1 MKMGCTTSPT
11 NFAQMSTIKENIWKK
26 RGNFS
31 STEIQELALPTN
43 TTDAF
48 AEILLQ
54 RNISTAEQAKTFL
67 RPEINQLLDPFGLK
81 DMDKAIARLV
91 SAKEKNEKVLVYGDY
106 DVDGTT
112 AVAVFYSFL
121 KHVGVEC
128 DFYIPDR
135 YKEGYGF
142 SDAGVEFAH
151 ENKFNLII
159 TLDCG
164 IKDGPR
170 IEQCNEYGIDVIVCD
185 HHTPEV
191 LPPAF
196 AVVNPKRKDC
206 TYENKG
212 LCGCAVGFKV
222 ICAWFIHHNEP
233 LDFAYSFLDLVA
245 VATGADIV
253 PVTSENRV
261 LLHFGLKE
269 INTHFRPGIAELL
282 TNAKYNGKNLKVV
295 DLVFLIAPRINA
307 AGRIF
312 SGKRAVEVLIAEN
325 SEDAKIVA
333 AEIEKNN
340 RERKGLDRN
349 ITVEA
354 LDIVESDSFYR
365 DSFTTVVKKEGWHKG
380 VVGIVAS
387 RIIESHYKPTIVL
400 TEEDGILS
408 GSVRSIEG
416 VDVYDMLAACEEHLI
431 QFGGHSMAAGLKLK
445 SENFFAFREAFD
457 KVVREFTNNTRIE
470 RCHLY
475 DTEIQFDQITFA
487 LYESLQPLE
496 PHGPEN
502 MRPVFLSKNIS
513 NARFTKLVGAH
524 ADHLQLHVKQ
534 AGNISEM
541 KGIAFKMKDWVFPI
555 IEEKEIDL
563 LFQLNENVWN
573 GQSSIQLEV
582 MDIRLSS

>member
-1 MKMGCTTSPT
+1 MDTL
-11 NFAQMSTIKENIWKK
+11 KENIWKK

-31 STEIQELALPTN
+31 LEEIIELAQQAA
-43 TTDAF
+43 TTEAF

-54 RNISTAEQAKTFL
+54 RNVLTAEQAKTFL

-81 DMDKAIARLV
+81 DMDKAISRLI
-91 SAKEKNEKVLVYGDY
+91 SAKEKNEKILVYGDY

-121 KHVGVEC
+121 KHVGFEC

-142 SDAGVEFAH
+142 STAGVEFAH
-151 ENKFNLII
+151 ENNFSLIV

-170 IEQCNEYGIDVIVCD
+170 IEQCNGYGIDVIVCD
-185 HHTPEV
+185 HHTPEI

-196 AVVNPKRKDC
+196 AVVNPKRTDC

-253 PVTSENRV
+253 PVTPENRV

-282 TNAKYNGKNLKVV
+282 TNAKHSGKVLKVV
-295 DLVFLIAPRINA
+295 DLVFLLAPRINA

-312 SGKRAVEVLIAEN
+312 SGKRAVEVLVAQN
-325 SEDAKIVA
+325 SEDAKVVA

-340 RERKGLDRN
+340 YERKGLDRN
-349 ITVEA
+349 ITQEA
-354 LDIVESDSFYR
+354 LDIIAVDPFYE

-387 RIIESHYKPTIVL
+387 RIIENYYKPAIVL
-400 TEEDGILS
+400 VEEDSILS

-416 VDVYDMLAACEEHLI
+416 IDVYDMLSACEEHLI

-445 SENFFAFREAFD
+445 SENFIAFREAFD
-457 KVVREFTNNTRIE
+457 KVVRKFTNDIRIE
-470 RCHLY
+470 RCHFY

-502 MRPVFLSKNIS
+502 LRPVFLSKNIK

-534 AGNISEM
+534 AGNMAEM

-555 IEEKEIDL
+555 LEGKEIDL

-582 MDIRLSS
+582 VDIRLSA

>member
-1 MKMGCTTSPT
+1 
-11 NFAQMSTIKENIWKK
+11 MSTPKENNWKK
-26 RGNFS
+26 REQFS
-31 STEIQELALPTN
+31 NDEIAELAVKSN
-43 TTDAF
+43 ISEAF
-48 AEILLQ
+48 AEILLS
-54 RNISTAEQAKTFL
+54 RKISTPEQARTFL
-67 RPEINQLLDPFGLK
+67 NPEINQLLDPFGLK
-81 DMDKAIARLV
+81 DMDKAISRLI

-121 KHVGVEC
+121 KHVGFDC

-142 SDAGVEFAH
+142 SEAGVAFAH
-151 ENKFNLII
+151 ENNFSLIV

-170 IEQCNEYGIDVIVCD
+170 IEQCNAQGIDVIVCD
-185 HHTPEV
+185 HHTPEA

-196 AVVNPKRKDC
+196 AIVNPKRKDC

-222 ICAWFIHHNEP
+222 MCAWFIHHKES

-282 TNAKYNGKNLKVV
+282 ANAKHSGKVLKVV

-312 SGKRAVEVLIAEN
+312 SGKRAVEVLLTNNA
-325 SEDAKIVA
+325 EDAKSVA
-333 AEIEKNN
+333 AEIEKYNQ
-340 RERKGLDRN
+340 ERKGLDRN
-349 ITVEA
+349 ITQEA
-354 LDIVESDSFYR
+354 LDIIERDTFYQ
-365 DSFTTVVKKEGWHKG
+365 DSFTTVVKKQGWHKG

-387 RIIESHYKPTIVL
+387 RLIETYYKPTIVL
-400 TEEDGILS
+400 VEDEGVLS

-416 VDVYDMLAACEEHLI
+416 IDVYEMLSLCEEHLI

-445 SENFFAFREAFD
+445 SENFEAFQSAFD
-457 KVVREFTNNTRIE
+457 QVVRKFTNNTRIE

-475 DTEIQFDQITFA
+475 DTEIQFDEISFP

-502 MRPVFLSKNIS
+502 LRPVFLSKNVK

-524 ADHLQLHVKQ
+524 ADHLQLHVRQ
-534 AGNISEM
+534 AGNVSEM
-541 KGIAFKMKDWVFPI
+541 KGIAFKMADWVFPI
-555 IEEKEIDL
+555 LEGKEIDL

-582 MDIRLSS
+582 LDIRLSRL

>member
-1 MKMGCTTSPT
+1 MDTL
-11 NFAQMSTIKENIWKK
+11 KENIWKK

-31 STEIQELALPTN
+31 LEEIIELAQQAA
-43 TTDAF
+43 TTEAF

-54 RNISTAEQAKTFL
+54 RNVLTAEQAKTFL

-81 DMDKAIARLV
+81 DMDKAISRLI
-91 SAKEKNEKVLVYGDY
+91 SAKEKNEKILVYGDY

-121 KHVGVEC
+121 KHVGFEC

-142 SDAGVEFAH
+142 STAGVEFAH
-151 ENKFNLII
+151 ENNFSLIV

-185 HHTPEV
+185 HHTPEI
-191 LPPAF
+191 LPTAF
-196 AVVNPKRKDC
+196 AVVNPKRTDC

-253 PVTSENRV
+253 PVTPENRV

-282 TNAKYNGKNLKVV
+282 TNAKHSGKVLKVV
-295 DLVFLIAPRINA
+295 DLVFLLAPRINA

-312 SGKRAVEVLIAEN
+312 SGKRAVEVLVAQN
-325 SEDAKIVA
+325 SEDAKVVA

-340 RERKGLDRN
+340 YERKGLDRN
-349 ITVEA
+349 ITQEA
-354 LDIVESDSFYR
+354 LDIIAVDPFYE

-387 RIIESHYKPTIVL
+387 RIIENYYKPAIVL
-400 TEEDGILS
+400 VEEDSILS

-416 VDVYDMLAACEEHLI
+416 IDVYDMLSACEEHLI

-445 SENFFAFREAFD
+445 SENFIAFREAFD
-457 KVVREFTNNTRIE
+457 KVVRKFTNDIRIE
-470 RCHLY
+470 RCHFY

-502 MRPVFLSKNIS
+502 LRPVFLSKNIK

-534 AGNISEM
+534 AGNMAEM

-555 IEEKEIDL
+555 LEGKEIDL

-582 MDIRLSS
+582 VDIRLSA

>member
-1 MKMGCTTSPT
+1 
-11 NFAQMSTIKENIWKK
+11 MSTPKENNWKK
-26 RGNFS
+26 REQFS
-31 STEIQELALPTN
+31 TDEIAELAVKSN
-43 TTDAF
+43 ISEAF
-48 AEILLQ
+48 AEILLS
-54 RNISTAEQAKTFL
+54 RKISTPEQARTFL
-67 RPEINQLLDPFGLK
+67 NPEINQLLDPFGLK
-81 DMDKAIARLV
+81 DMDKAISRLI

-106 DVDGTT
+106 DVDGTS

-121 KHVGVEC
+121 KHVGFDC

-142 SDAGVEFAH
+142 SEAGVAFAH
-151 ENKFNLII
+151 ENNFSLIV

-164 IKDGPR
+164 IKDGQR
-170 IEQCNEYGIDVIVCD
+170 IEQCNAQGIEVIVCD
-185 HHTPEV
+185 HHTPEA

-196 AVVNPKRKDC
+196 AIVNPKRKDC

-222 ICAWFIHHNEP
+222 MCAWFIHHNES

-282 TNAKYNGKNLKVV
+282 ANAKHSGKVLKVV

-312 SGKRAVEVLIAEN
+312 SGKRAVEVLLTNNA
-325 SEDAKIVA
+325 EDAKSVA
-333 AEIEKNN
+333 AEIEKYNQ
-340 RERKGLDRN
+340 ERKGLDRN
-349 ITVEA
+349 ITQEA
-354 LDIVESDSFYR
+354 LDIIERDTFYQ
-365 DSFTTVVKKEGWHKG
+365 DSFTTVVKKQGWHKG

-387 RIIESHYKPTIVL
+387 RLIETYYKPTIVL
-400 TEEDGILS
+400 VEDDGILS

-416 VDVYDMLAACEEHLI
+416 IDVYEMLSLCEEHLI

-445 SENFFAFREAFD
+445 SENFEAFRSAFD
-457 KVVREFTNNTRIE
+457 QVVRKFTNNTRIE

-475 DTEIQFDQITFA
+475 DTEIQFDEISFS

-502 MRPVFLSKNIS
+502 LRPVFLSKNVK

-524 ADHLQLHVKQ
+524 ADHLQLHVRQ
-534 AGNISEM
+534 AGNVSEM
-541 KGIAFKMKDWVFPI
+541 KGIAFKMADWVFPI
-555 IEEKEIDL
+555 LEGKEIDL

-582 MDIRLSS
+582 LDIRLSR

>member
-1 MKMGCTTSPT
+1 
-11 NFAQMSTIKENIWKK
+11 MSTPKENNWKK
-26 RGNFS
+26 REQFS
-31 STEIQELALPTN
+31 HEEIAELAVKSN
-43 TTDAF
+43 ISGAF
-48 AEILLQ
+48 AEILLS
-54 RNISTAEQAKTFL
+54 RKISMPEQARTFL
-67 RPEINQLLDPFGLK
+67 NPEINQLLDPFGLK
-81 DMDKAIARLV
+81 DMDKAISRLI

-121 KHVGVEC
+121 KHVGFDC

-142 SDAGVEFAH
+142 SEAGVVFAH
-151 ENKFNLII
+151 ENNFSLIV

-170 IEQCNEYGIDVIVCD
+170 IEQCNAHGIDVIVCD
-185 HHTPEV
+185 HHTPEA

-196 AVVNPKRKDC
+196 AIVNPKRKDC

-222 ICAWFIHHNEP
+222 MCAWFIHHNES

-282 TNAKYNGKNLKVV
+282 TNAKHSGKVLKVV

-312 SGKRAVEVLIAEN
+312 SGKRAVEVLLTSNA
-325 SEDAKIVA
+325 EDAKSVA
-333 AEIEKNN
+333 AEIEKYNQ
-340 RERKGLDRN
+340 ERKGLDRN
-349 ITVEA
+349 ITQEA
-354 LDIVESDSFYR
+354 LDIIERDSFYQ

-387 RIIESHYKPTIVL
+387 RLIETYYKPTIVL
-400 TEEDGILS
+400 VEDDGILS

-416 VDVYDMLAACEEHLI
+416 IDVYEMLSLCEEHLI

-445 SENFFAFREAFD
+445 SENFEAFRSAFD
-457 KVVREFTNNTRIE
+457 QVVRNFTNNTRIE

-475 DTEIQFDQITFA
+475 DTEIQFDEISFS

-502 MRPVFLSKNIS
+502 LRPVFLSKNVK

-534 AGNISEM
+534 AGNVSEM
-541 KGIAFKMKDWVFPI
+541 KGIAFKMADWVFPI
-555 IEEKEIDL
+555 LEGKEIDL

-582 MDIRLSS
+582 LDIRLSNL

>member
-1 MKMGCTTSPT
+1 
-11 NFAQMSTIKENIWKK
+11 MSTPKENNWKK
-26 RGNFS
+26 REQFS
-31 STEIQELALPTN
+31 HEEIAELAVKSN
-43 TTDAF
+43 ISEAF
-48 AEILLQ
+48 AEILLS
-54 RNISTAEQAKTFL
+54 RKISTPEQARTFL
-67 RPEINQLLDPFGLK
+67 NPEINQLLDPFGLK
-81 DMDKAIARLV
+81 DMDKAIARLI
-91 SAKEKNEKVLVYGDY
+91 SAKEKNEKILVYGDY

-121 KHVGVEC
+121 KHEGFEC
-128 DFYIPDR
+128 EFYIPDR

-142 SDAGVEFAH
+142 SSAGVEFAH
-151 ENKFNLII
+151 ENNFSLIV

-170 IEQCNEYGIDVIVCD
+170 IEQCNAYGIDVIVCD
-185 HHTPEV
+185 HHTPEI

-222 ICAWFIHHNEP
+222 ICAWYIQHNQP
-233 LDFAYSFLDLVA
+233 LDFAFSFLDLVA
-245 VATGADIV
+245 IATGADIV

-269 INTHFRPGIAELL
+269 INTNFRPGIAELL
-282 TNAKYNGKNLKVV
+282 TNAKYSGKNLKVV

-312 SGKRAVEVLIAEN
+312 SGKRAVEVLIAHN
-325 SEDAKIVA
+325 SEDAKVVA

-340 RERKGLDRN
+340 QERKGLDRN
-349 ITVEA
+349 ITQEA
-354 LDIVESDSFYR
+354 LDIIESDSFYEN
-365 DSFTTVVKKEGWHKG
+365 SFTTVVKKEGWHKG

-416 VDVYDMLAACEEHLI
+416 IDVYDMLAACEEYLI

-445 SENFFAFREAFD
+445 AENFIAFREAFD
-457 KVVREFTNNTRIE
+457 NVVREHTNNIRIE

-502 MRPVFLSKNIS
+502 LRPVFLAKNIK
-513 NARFTKLVGAH
+513 NARFTKLVGAQ

-534 AGNISEM
+534 AGNVSEM
-541 KGIAFKMKDWVFPI
+541 KGIAFKMADWVFPI
-555 IEEKEIDL
+555 LEGKEIDL

-582 MDIRLSS
+582 LDIRLSN

>member
-1 MKMGCTTSPT
+1 
-11 NFAQMSTIKENIWKK
+11 MSTLKENIWKK

-31 STEIQELALPTN
+31 SEDIKELAQQAA
-43 TTDAF
+43 TTEAF

-54 RNISTAEQAKTFL
+54 RNVLNADQAKTFL
-67 RPEINQLLDPFGLK
+67 HPEISQLLDPFGLK
-81 DMDKAIARLV
+81 DMDKAIARLI
-91 SAKEKNEKVLVYGDY
+91 SAKVKSEKILVYGDY

-121 KHVGVEC
+121 KHEGFEC

-135 YKEGYGF
+135 YTEGYGF
-142 SDAGVEFAH
+142 SKAGVEFAH
-151 ENKFNLII
+151 ENNFSLIV

-170 IEQCNEYGIDVIVCD
+170 IELCNEYGIDVIVCD
-185 HHTPEV
+185 HHTPEI
-191 LPPAF
+191 LPPAY

-222 ICAWFIHHNEP
+222 ICAWYIHRDEK

-253 PVTSENRV
+253 PVTPENRV

-282 TNAKYNGKNLKVV
+282 TNAKHSGKVLKVV
-295 DLVFLIAPRINA
+295 DLVFLLAPRINA

-312 SGKRAVEVLIAEN
+312 SGKRAVEVLVAQN
-325 SEDAKIVA
+325 SEDAKVVA

-340 RERKGLDRN
+340 YERKGLDRN
-349 ITVEA
+349 ITQEA
-354 LDIVESDSFYR
+354 LDIIAVDPFYEN
-365 DSFTTVVKKEGWHKG
+365 SFTTVVKKEGWHKG

-387 RIIESHYKPTIVL
+387 RIIESYYKPTIVL

-416 VDVYDMLAACEEHLI
+416 IDVYSMLSACEEHLI

-445 SENFFAFREAFD
+445 SENFLAFREAFD
-457 KVVREFTNNTRIE
+457 KVVRKFTNDIRIE

-475 DTEIQFDQITFA
+475 DTEIQFDQITFS

-502 MRPVFLSKNIS
+502 LRPVFLSKKIK

-534 AGNISEM
+534 AGNMAEM
-541 KGIAFKMKDWVFPI
+541 KGIAFKMADWVFPI
-555 IEEKEIDL
+555 LEGKEIDL

-582 MDIRLSS
+582 LDIRLSS

>member
-1 MKMGCTTSPT
+1 
-11 NFAQMSTIKENIWKK
+11 MSTPKENNWKK
-26 RGNFS
+26 REQFP
-31 STEIQELALPTN
+31 QELISELAVKSN
-43 TTDAF
+43 ISEAF
-48 AEILLQ
+48 AEILLS
-54 RNISTAEQAKTFL
+54 RKVRTADQVQTFL
-67 RPEINQLLDPFGLK
+67 NPEINQLLDPFGLT
-81 DMDKAIARLV
+81 DMDKAITRLV
-91 SAKEKNEKVLVYGDY
+91 SAKEKNEKILVYGDY

-121 KHVGVEC
+121 KHVGFDC

-151 ENKFNLII
+151 ENNFSLIV

-170 IEQCNEYGIDVIVCD
+170 IEKCNEYGIDVIVCD
-185 HHTPEV
+185 HHTPEI

-222 ICAWFIHHNEP
+222 MCAWFIHHNEP

-282 TNAKYNGKNLKVV
+282 TNAKHSGKILKVV

-312 SGKRAVEVLIAEN
+312 SGKRAVEVLLAN
-325 SEDAKIVA
+325 NKEDAMTVA

-340 RERKGLDRN
+340 QERKGLDRN
-349 ITVEA
+349 ITQEA
-354 LDIVESDSFYR
+354 LDKIESDSFYE

-387 RIIESHYKPTIVL
+387 RLIENYYKPTIVL
-400 TEEDGILS
+400 VEDDGVLS

-416 VDVYDMLAACEEHLI
+416 VDVYDMLSACSEHLI

-445 SENFFAFREAFD
+445 SENFLVFREAFD
-457 KVVREFTNNTRIE
+457 KAVREFTNNIRIE

-475 DTEIQFDQITFA
+475 DTEIQFDQISPS
-487 LYESLQPLE
+487 LYDSLQPLE

-502 MRPVFLSKNIS
+502 MRPVFLSKNIK

-534 AGNISEM
+534 AGNIAEM

-555 IEEKEIDL
+555 LEGKEIDL

-582 MDIRLSS
+582 LDIRLSA

>member
-1 MKMGCTTSPT
+1 
-11 NFAQMSTIKENIWKK
+11 MSNLKENIWKK
-26 RGNFS
+26 RADFNS
-31 STEIQELALPTN
+31 DEITDLARKSQTN
-43 TTDAF
+43 EAF
-48 AEILLQ
+48 AEILLS
-54 RNISTAEQAKTFL
+54 RKIHTPEEAHVFL
-67 RPEINQLLDPFGLK
+67 HPEINQLLDPFGLK
-81 DMDKAIARLV
+81 DMEKAIARLV
-91 SAKEKNEKVLVYGDY
+91 AAKEKNEKILVYGDY

-121 KHVGVEC
+121 KHVGFEC

-142 SDAGVEFAH
+142 SEAGVAFAH
-151 ENKFNLII
+151 ENNFSLIV

-170 IEQCNEYGIDVIVCD
+170 IEQCNAHGIDVIVCD
-185 HHTPEV
+185 HHTPEI

-196 AVVNPKRKDC
+196 AIVNPKRKDC

-222 ICAWFIHHNEP
+222 ICAWFIHHNES

-282 TNAKYNGKNLKVV
+282 ANAKHSGKILKVV

-312 SGKRAVEVLIAEN
+312 SGKRAVEVLLTNNA
-325 SEDAKIVA
+325 EDAKSVA
-333 AEIEKNN
+333 AEIEKYNQ
-340 RERKGLDRN
+340 ERKGLDRN
-349 ITVEA
+349 IAQEA
-354 LDIVESDSFYR
+354 LDIIERDSFYQ
-365 DSFTTVVKKEGWHKG
+365 DSFTTVVKKQGWHKG

-387 RIIESHYKPTIVL
+387 RLIETYYKPTIVL
-400 TEEDGILS
+400 VEDDGILS

-416 VDVYDMLAACEEHLI
+416 IDVYEMLSLCEEHLI

-445 SENFFAFREAFD
+445 SENFEAFRSAFD
-457 KVVREFTNNTRIE
+457 EVVRKFTNNIRIE

-475 DTEIQFDQITFA
+475 DTEIQFDEISFS

-502 MRPVFLSKNIS
+502 LRPVFISKNVK

-534 AGNISEM
+534 AGNVSEM
-541 KGIAFKMKDWVFPI
+541 KGIAFKMADWVFPI
-555 IEEKEIDL
+555 IEGKEIDL

-582 MDIRLSS
+582 LDIRLSR

>member
-1 MKMGCTTSPT
+1 
-11 NFAQMSTIKENIWKK
+11 MSTPKENNWKK
-26 RGNFS
+26 REQFS
-31 STEIQELALPTN
+31 HEEIAELAVKSN
-43 TTDAF
+43 ISGAF
-48 AEILLQ
+48 AEILLS
-54 RNISTAEQAKTFL
+54 RKISTPEQARTFL
-67 RPEINQLLDPFGLK
+67 NPEINQLLDPFGLQ
-81 DMDKAIARLV
+81 DMDKAISRLI

-121 KHVGVEC
+121 KHLGFDC

-142 SDAGVEFAH
+142 SEAGVVFAH
-151 ENKFNLII
+151 ENNFSLIV

-170 IEQCNEYGIDVIVCD
+170 IEQCNAHGIDVIVCD

-196 AVVNPKRKDC
+196 AIVNPKRKDC

-222 ICAWFIHHNEP
+222 MCAWFIHHNES

-269 INTHFRPGIAELL
+269 INTHFRPGISELL
-282 TNAKYNGKNLKVV
+282 TNAKHSGKVLKVV

-312 SGKRAVEVLIAEN
+312 SGKRAVEVLLTSNA
-325 SEDAKIVA
+325 EDAKSVA
-333 AEIEKNN
+333 AEIEKYNQ
-340 RERKGLDRN
+340 ERKGLDRN
-349 ITVEA
+349 ITQEA
-354 LDIVESDSFYR
+354 LDIIERDSFYQ

-387 RIIESHYKPTIVL
+387 RLIETYYKPTIVL
-400 TEEDGILS
+400 VEDDGILS

-416 VDVYDMLAACEEHLI
+416 IDVYEMLSLCEEHLI

-445 SENFFAFREAFD
+445 SENFEAFRSAFD
-457 KVVREFTNNTRIE
+457 QVVRNFTNNTRIE

-475 DTEIQFDQITFA
+475 DTEIQFDEISFS

-502 MRPVFLSKNIS
+502 LRPVFLSKNVK

-524 ADHLQLHVKQ
+524 ADHLQLHVRQ
-534 AGNISEM
+534 AGNVSEM
-541 KGIAFKMKDWVFPI
+541 KGIAFKMADWVFPI
-555 IEEKEIDL
+555 LEGKEIDL

-582 MDIRLSS
+582 LDIRLSNL

>member
-1 MKMGCTTSPT
+1 
-11 NFAQMSTIKENIWKK
+11 MSTPKENNWKK
-26 RGNFS
+26 REQFS
-31 STEIQELALPTN
+31 HEEIAELAVKSN
-43 TTDAF
+43 ISEAF
-48 AEILLQ
+48 AEILLS
-54 RNISTAEQAKTFL
+54 RKISTPEQARTFL
-67 RPEINQLLDPFGLK
+67 NPEINQLLDPFGLK
-81 DMDKAIARLV
+81 DMDKAIARLI
-91 SAKEKNEKVLVYGDY
+91 SAKEKNEKILVYGDY

-121 KHVGVEC
+121 KHEGFEC
-128 DFYIPDR
+128 EFYIPDR

-142 SDAGVEFAH
+142 SSAGVAFAH
-151 ENKFNLII
+151 ENNFSLIV

-170 IEQCNEYGIDVIVCD
+170 IELCNAHGIDVIVCD
-185 HHTPEV
+185 HHTPEI

-222 ICAWFIHHNEP
+222 ICAWYIQHNQP
-233 LDFAYSFLDLVA
+233 LDFAFSFLDLVA
-245 VATGADIV
+245 IATGADIV

-269 INTHFRPGIAELL
+269 INTNFRPGIAELL
-282 TNAKYNGKNLKVV
+282 TNAKYSGKNLKVV

-312 SGKRAVEVLIAEN
+312 SGKRAVEVLIAHN
-325 SEDAKIVA
+325 SEDAKVVA

-340 RERKGLDRN
+340 QERKGLDRN
-349 ITVEA
+349 ITQEA
-354 LDIVESDSFYR
+354 LDIIESDSFYE

-416 VDVYDMLAACEEHLI
+416 IDVYDMLAACEEYLI

-445 SENFFAFREAFD
+445 AENFIAFREAFD
-457 KVVREFTNNTRIE
+457 NVVRKHTNNIRIE

-555 IEEKEIDL
+555 LEGKEIDL

-582 MDIRLSS
+582 VDIRLSN

>member
-1 MKMGCTTSPT
+1 
-11 NFAQMSTIKENIWKK
+11 
-26 RGNFS
+26 
-31 STEIQELALPTN
+31 
-43 TTDAF
+43 
-48 AEILLQ
+48 
-54 RNISTAEQAKTFL
+54 
-67 RPEINQLLDPFGLK
+67 LK
-81 DMDKAIARLV
+81 DMDKAIARLT
-91 SAKEKNEKVLVYGDY
+91 SAREKNEKVLVYGDY

-121 KHVGVEC
+121 KHEGFEC
-128 DFYIPDR
+128 AFYIPDR

-142 SDAGVEFAH
+142 SDAGVEFAKA
-151 ENKFNLII
+151 NQFNLIV

-164 IKDGPR
+164 IKDGAR
-170 IEQCNEYGIDVIVCD
+170 IEKCNAYGIDVIVCD
-185 HHTPEV
+185 HHTPEI

-206 TYENKG
+206 NYENKG

-222 ICAWFIHHNEP
+222 MCAWYMQRNES

-245 VATGADIV
+245 IATGADIV
-253 PVTSENRV
+253 PVTSENRI

-282 TNAKYNGKNLKVV
+282 TNAKHSGKVLKVV

-312 SGKRAVEVLIAEN
+312 SGNKAVEVLLTNN
-325 SEDAKIVA
+325 SEDAQVVA
-333 AEIEKNN
+333 AQIEKYNQ
-340 RERKGLDRN
+340 ERKGLDRN
-349 ITVEA
+349 ITQEA
-354 LDIVESDSFYR
+354 LDIIESDPFYE

-387 RIIESHYKPTIVL
+387 RIIESYYKPTIVL
-400 TEEDGILS
+400 TEEEGILS

-416 VDVYDMLAACEEHLI
+416 IDVYEMLSACEEHLI
-431 QFGGHSMAAGLKLK
+431 QFGGHNMAAGLKLK
-445 SENFFAFREAFD
+445 SEKFIAFREAFD
-457 KVVREFTNNTRIE
+457 KVVRAFTNNIRIE
-470 RCHLY
+470 RCHFY
-475 DTEIQFDQITFA
+475 DTEIQFDQIDFK
-487 LYESLQPLE
+487 LYESIQPLE

-502 MRPVFLSKNIS
+502 MRPVFLARNIK

-534 AGNISEM
+534 AGNVSEM
-541 KGIAFKMKDWVFPI
+541 KGIAFKMADWIFPI
-555 IEEKEIDL
+555 LEGKEIDL

-582 MDIRLSS
+582 VDIRLSN

>member
-1 MKMGCTTSPT
+1 
-11 NFAQMSTIKENIWKK
+11 MSTPKENNWKK
-26 RGNFS
+26 REQFS
-31 STEIQELALPTN
+31 KDEIAELAVKSN
-43 TTDAF
+43 ISEAF
-48 AEILLQ
+48 AEILLS
-54 RNISTAEQAKTFL
+54 RKISTPEQARTFL
-67 RPEINQLLDPFGLK
+67 NPEINQLLDPFGLK
-81 DMDKAIARLV
+81 DMDKAISRLI

-121 KHVGVEC
+121 KHVGFDC

-142 SDAGVEFAH
+142 SEAGVAFAH
-151 ENKFNLII
+151 ENNFSLIV

-170 IEQCNEYGIDVIVCD
+170 IEQCNAHGIDVIVCD
-185 HHTPEV
+185 HHTPEA

-196 AVVNPKRKDC
+196 AIVNPKRKDC

-222 ICAWFIHHNEP
+222 MCAWFIHHNES

-282 TNAKYNGKNLKVV
+282 ANAKHSGKVLKVV

-312 SGKRAVEVLIAEN
+312 SGKRAVEVLLTNNA
-325 SEDAKIVA
+325 EDAKSVA
-333 AEIEKNN
+333 AEIEKYNQ
-340 RERKGLDRN
+340 ERKGLDRN
-349 ITVEA
+349 ITQEA
-354 LDIVESDSFYR
+354 LDIIERDTFYQ
-365 DSFTTVVKKEGWHKG
+365 DSFTTVVKKQGWHKG

-387 RIIESHYKPTIVL
+387 RLIETYYKPTIVL
-400 TEEDGILS
+400 VEDEGVLS

-416 VDVYDMLAACEEHLI
+416 IDVYEMLSLCEEHLI

-445 SENFFAFREAFD
+445 SENFEVFRSAFD
-457 KVVREFTNNTRIE
+457 QAVRKFTNNTRIE

-475 DTEIQFDQITFA
+475 DTEIQFDEISFS

-502 MRPVFLSKNIS
+502 LRPVFLSKNVK

-524 ADHLQLHVKQ
+524 ADHLQLHVRQ
-534 AGNISEM
+534 AGNVSEM
-541 KGIAFKMKDWVFPI
+541 KGIAFKMADWVFPI
-555 IEEKEIDL
+555 LEGKEIDL

-582 MDIRLSS
+582 LDIRLSR

>member
-1 MKMGCTTSPT
+1 
-11 NFAQMSTIKENIWKK
+11 MSTLKENIWKK

-31 STEIQELALPTN
+31 SEEIIELAQQAS
-43 TTDAF
+43 TTGAF

-54 RNISTAEQAKTFL
+54 RNVLTAVQAKTFL

-81 DMDKAIARLV
+81 DMDKAISRLI
-91 SAKEKNEKVLVYGDY
+91 SAKEKNEKILVYGDY

-121 KHVGVEC
+121 KHEGFEC

-142 SDAGVEFAH
+142 STAGVEFAH
-151 ENKFNLII
+151 ENNFSLIV

-185 HHTPEV
+185 HHTPEI

-196 AVVNPKRKDC
+196 AVVNPKRTDC

-253 PVTSENRV
+253 PVTPENRV

-282 TNAKYNGKNLKVV
+282 TNAKHSGKVLKVV
-295 DLVFLIAPRINA
+295 DLVFLLAPRINA

-312 SGKRAVEVLIAEN
+312 SGKRSVEVLIAQN
-325 SEDAKIVA
+325 SEDAKVVA

-340 RERKGLDRN
+340 YERKGLDRN
-349 ITVEA
+349 ITQEA
-354 LDIVESDSFYR
+354 LDIIAVDPFYE

-387 RIIESHYKPTIVL
+387 RIIENYYKPAIVL
-400 TEEDGILS
+400 VEEDSILS

-416 VDVYDMLAACEEHLI
+416 IDVYDMLSACSEHLI

-445 SENFFAFREAFD
+445 SENFHAFREAFD
-457 KVVREFTNNTRIE
+457 KVVRKFTNDIRIE
-470 RCHLY
+470 RCHFY

-502 MRPVFLSKNIS
+502 LRPVFLSKNIK

-534 AGNISEM
+534 AGNMAEM

-555 IEEKEIDL
+555 LEGKEIDL

-582 MDIRLSS
+582 VDIRLSA

>member
-1 MKMGCTTSPT
+1 MNTP
-11 NFAQMSTIKENIWKK
+11 KENNWKK
-26 RGNFS
+26 RSHFS
-31 STEIQELALPTN
+31 QEEIAELAVKSDN
-43 TTDAF
+43 SEVF
-48 AEILLQ
+48 AEILLS
-54 RNISTAEQAKTFL
+54 RNIKNADQAKTFL
-67 RPEINQLLDPFGLK
+67 NPELNQLLDPFELK
-81 DMDKAIARLV
+81 DMDKAIARLI

-121 KHVGVEC
+121 KRVGFEC

-142 SDAGVEFAH
+142 SEAGVAFAH
-151 ENKFNLII
+151 ENNFSLIV

-170 IEQCNEYGIDVIVCD
+170 IEQCNEFGIDVIVCD
-185 HHTPEV
+185 HHTPEA

-196 AVVNPKRKDC
+196 AIVNPKRKDC

-222 ICAWFIHHNEP
+222 MCAWFIHHEES

-282 TNAKYNGKNLKVV
+282 SNAKHSGKVLKVV

-312 SGKRAVEVLIAEN
+312 SGKRAVEVLLTNNA
-325 SEDAKIVA
+325 EDAKSVA
-333 AEIEKNN
+333 AEIEKYNQ
-340 RERKGLDRN
+340 ERKSLDRN
-349 ITVEA
+349 ITQEA
-354 LDIVESDSFYR
+354 LDIIERDSFYEN
-365 DSFTTVVKKEGWHKG
+365 SFTTVVKKLGWQKG

-387 RIIESHYKPTIVL
+387 RLIETYYKPTIVL
-400 TEEDGILS
+400 VEDDGLLS

-416 VDVYDMLAACEEHLI
+416 IDVYEMLSLCEEHLI

-445 SENFFAFREAFD
+445 LENFEVFRAAFD
-457 KVVREFTNNTRIE
+457 DVVRNFCNNKRIE

-475 DTEIQFDQITFA
+475 DTEIQFDQIDFK
-487 LYESLQPLE
+487 LYQSLQPLE

-502 MRPVFLSKNIS
+502 MRPVFLSKNIK

-534 AGNISEM
+534 VGNISEM
-541 KGIAFKMKDWVFPI
+541 KGIAFKMADWVFPI
-555 IEEKEIDL
+555 LEGKEIDL
-563 LFQLNENVWN
+563 LFQLNENIWN

-582 MDIRLSS
+582 LDIRLSR

>member
-1 MKMGCTTSPT
+1 
-11 NFAQMSTIKENIWKK
+11 MSTLKENIWKK

-31 STEIQELALPTN
+31 SIEIKELAQQAS
-43 TTDAF
+43 TTEAF

-54 RNISTAEQAKTFL
+54 RNVLTAVQAKTFL

-81 DMDKAIARLV
+81 DMDKAISRLI
-91 SAKEKNEKVLVYGDY
+91 SAKEKNEKILVYGDY

-121 KHVGVEC
+121 KHEGFEC

-142 SDAGVEFAH
+142 SAAGVEFAH
-151 ENKFNLII
+151 ENNFSLIV

-185 HHTPEV
+185 HHTPEI

-196 AVVNPKRKDC
+196 AVVNPKRTDC

-253 PVTSENRV
+253 PVTPENRV

-282 TNAKYNGKNLKVV
+282 TNAKHSGKVLKVV
-295 DLVFLIAPRINA
+295 DLVFLLAPRINA

-312 SGKRAVEVLIAEN
+312 SGKRAVEVLVAQN
-325 SEDAKIVA
+325 SEDAKVVA

-340 RERKGLDRN
+340 YERKGLDRN
-349 ITVEA
+349 ITQEA
-354 LDIVESDSFYR
+354 LDIIAVDPFYE

-387 RIIESHYKPTIVL
+387 RIIENYYKPAIVL
-400 TEEDGILS
+400 VEEDSILS

-416 VDVYDMLAACEEHLI
+416 IDVYDMLSACSEHLI

-445 SENFFAFREAFD
+445 SENFIAFREAFD
-457 KVVREFTNNTRIE
+457 KVVRKFTNDIRIE
-470 RCHLY
+470 RCHFY

-502 MRPVFLSKNIS
+502 LRPVFLSKNIK

-534 AGNISEM
+534 AGNMAEM

-555 IEEKEIDL
+555 LEGKEIDL

-582 MDIRLSS
+582 LDIRLSA

>member
-1 MKMGCTTSPT
+1 
-11 NFAQMSTIKENIWKK
+11 MSTPKENIWKK

-31 STEIQELALPTN
+31 SIEIKELAQQTA
-43 TTDAF
+43 TAEAF

-54 RNISTAEQAKTFL
+54 RNVLTAEQAKTFL
-67 RPEINQLLDPFGLK
+67 HPEINQLLDPFGLK
-81 DMDKAIARLV
+81 DMDKAISRLI
-91 SAKEKNEKVLVYGDY
+91 SAKEKNEKILVYGDY

-121 KHVGVEC
+121 KHEGFEC

-142 SDAGVEFAH
+142 STAGVEFAH
-151 ENKFNLII
+151 ENNFSLIV

-185 HHTPEV
+185 HHTPEI

-196 AVVNPKRKDC
+196 AVVNPKRTDC

-253 PVTSENRV
+253 PVTPENRV

-282 TNAKYNGKNLKVV
+282 TNAKHSGKVLKVV
-295 DLVFLIAPRINA
+295 DLVFLLAPRINA

-312 SGKRAVEVLIAEN
+312 SGKRAVEVLVAQN
-325 SEDAKIVA
+325 SEDAKVVA

-340 RERKGLDRN
+340 YERKGLDRN
-349 ITVEA
+349 ITQEA
-354 LDIVESDSFYR
+354 LDIIAVDPFYE

-387 RIIESHYKPTIVL
+387 RIIENYYKPAIVL
-400 TEEDGILS
+400 VEEDSILS

-416 VDVYDMLAACEEHLI
+416 IDVYDMLSACSEHLI

-445 SENFFAFREAFD
+445 SENFIAFREAFD
-457 KVVREFTNNTRIE
+457 KVVRKFTNDIRIE
-470 RCHLY
+470 RCHFY

-487 LYESLQPLE
+487 LYEALQPLE

-502 MRPVFLSKNIS
+502 LRPVFLSKNIK

-534 AGNISEM
+534 AGNMAEM

-555 IEEKEIDL
+555 LEGKEIDL

-582 MDIRLSS
+582 LDIRLSA

>member
-1 MKMGCTTSPT
+1 
-11 NFAQMSTIKENIWKK
+11 MSTLKENIWKK

-31 STEIQELALPTN
+31 SIEIKELAQKAS
-43 TTDAF
+43 TTEAF

-54 RNISTAEQAKTFL
+54 RNVLTAEQAKTFL
-67 RPEINQLLDPFGLK
+67 HPEINQLLNPFGLK

-121 KHVGVEC
+121 KHEGFEC

-142 SDAGVEFAH
+142 STAGVEFAH
-151 ENKFNLII
+151 ENNFSLIV

-185 HHTPEV
+185 HHTPEI

-196 AVVNPKRKDC
+196 AVVNPKRTDC

-222 ICAWFIHHNEP
+222 ICGWYLHHNEP
-233 LDFAYSFLDLVA
+233 HDFAYSFLDLVA

-282 TNAKYNGKNLKVV
+282 TNAKHSGKVLKVV
-295 DLVFLIAPRINA
+295 DLVFLLAPRINA

-312 SGKRAVEVLIAEN
+312 SGKRAVEVLVAQN
-325 SEDAKIVA
+325 SEDAKVVA

-340 RERKGLDRN
+340 YERKGLDRN
-349 ITVEA
+349 ITQEA
-354 LDIVESDSFYR
+354 LDIIAVDPFYEN
-365 DSFTTVVKKEGWHKG
+365 SFTTVVKKEGWHKG

-387 RIIESHYKPTIVL
+387 RIIESYYKPTIVL
-400 TEEDGILS
+400 VEDEGILS

-416 VDVYDMLAACEEHLI
+416 IDVYDMLSACEEHLI

-445 SENFFAFREAFD
+445 SENFLAFRESFD
-457 KVVREFTNNTRIE
+457 KVVRKFTNDIRIE
-470 RCHLY
+470 RCHFY

-502 MRPVFLSKNIS
+502 LRPVFLSKNIK

-534 AGNISEM
+534 AGNMAEM

-555 IEEKEIDL
+555 LEGKEIDL

-582 MDIRLSS
+582 LDIRLSA

>member
-1 MKMGCTTSPT
+1 
-11 NFAQMSTIKENIWKK
+11 MSNLKENIWKK

-31 STEIQELALPTN
+31 SIEIKELAQKAS
-43 TTDAF
+43 TTEAF

-54 RNISTAEQAKTFL
+54 RNVLTAEQAKTFL
-67 RPEINQLLDPFGLK
+67 HPEINQLLDPFGLK

-91 SAKEKNEKVLVYGDY
+91 SAKEKNEKILVYGDY

-121 KHVGVEC
+121 KHEGFKC

-142 SDAGVEFAH
+142 STAGVEFAH
-151 ENKFNLII
+151 ENNFSLIV

-185 HHTPEV
+185 HHTPEI

-196 AVVNPKRKDC
+196 AVVNPKRTDC

-222 ICAWFIHHNEP
+222 ICGWYLHHNEP
-233 LDFAYSFLDLVA
+233 HDFAYSFLDLVA

-282 TNAKYNGKNLKVV
+282 TNAKHSGKVLKVV
-295 DLVFLIAPRINA
+295 DLVFLLAPRINA

-312 SGKRAVEVLIAEN
+312 SGKRAVEVLVAQN
-325 SEDAKIVA
+325 SEDAKVVA

-340 RERKGLDRN
+340 YERKGLDRN
-349 ITVEA
+349 ITQEA
-354 LDIVESDSFYR
+354 LDIIAVDPFYEN
-365 DSFTTVVKKEGWHKG
+365 SFTTVVKKEGWHKG

-387 RIIESHYKPTIVL
+387 RIIESYYKPTIVL
-400 TEEDGILS
+400 VEDEGILS

-416 VDVYDMLAACEEHLI
+416 IDVYDMLSACEEHLI

-445 SENFFAFREAFD
+445 SENFLAFREAFD
-457 KVVREFTNNTRIE
+457 KVVRKFTNDIRIE
-470 RCHLY
+470 RCHFY

-502 MRPVFLSKNIS
+502 LRPVFLSKNIK

-534 AGNISEM
+534 AGNMAEM

-555 IEEKEIDL
+555 LEGKEIDL

-582 MDIRLSS
+582 LDIRLSA

>member
-1 MKMGCTTSPT
+1 
-11 NFAQMSTIKENIWKK
+11 MSTPKENIWTK

-31 STEIQELALPTN
+31 SIEIKELAQQTA
-43 TTDAF
+43 TAEAF

-54 RNISTAEQAKTFL
+54 RNVLTAEQAKTFL
-67 RPEINQLLDPFGLK
+67 HPEINQLLDPFGLK
-81 DMDKAIARLV
+81 DMDKAISRLI
-91 SAKEKNEKVLVYGDY
+91 SAKEKNEKILVYGDY

-121 KHVGVEC
+121 KHEGFEC

-142 SDAGVEFAH
+142 SAAGVEFAH
-151 ENKFNLII
+151 ENNFSLIV

-170 IEQCNEYGIDVIVCD
+170 IEQCNEYEIDVIVCD
-185 HHTPEV
+185 HHTPEI

-253 PVTSENRV
+253 PVTPENRV

-269 INTHFRPGIAELL
+269 INTQFRPGIAELL
-282 TNAKYNGKNLKVV
+282 TNAKHSGKVLKVV
-295 DLVFLIAPRINA
+295 DLVFLLAPRINA

-312 SGKRAVEVLIAEN
+312 SGKRAVEVLVAQN
-325 SEDAKIVA
+325 SEDAKVVA

-340 RERKGLDRN
+340 YERKGLDRN
-349 ITVEA
+349 ITQEA
-354 LDIVESDSFYR
+354 LDIIAVDPFYE

-387 RIIESHYKPTIVL
+387 RIIENYYKPAIVL
-400 TEEDGILS
+400 VEEDSILS

-416 VDVYDMLAACEEHLI
+416 IDVYDMLSACSEHLI

-445 SENFFAFREAFD
+445 SENFHAFREAFD
-457 KVVREFTNNTRIE
+457 KVVRKFTNDIRIE
-470 RCHLY
+470 RCHFY
-475 DTEIQFDQITFA
+475 DTEIQFDQITFP

-502 MRPVFLSKNIS
+502 LRPVFLSKNIK

-534 AGNISEM
+534 AGNIAEM

-555 IEEKEIDL
+555 LEGKEIDL

-582 MDIRLSS
+582 LDIRLSA

>member
-1 MKMGCTTSPT
+1 
-11 NFAQMSTIKENIWKK
+11 
-26 RGNFS
+26 
-31 STEIQELALPTN
+31 
-43 TTDAF
+43 
-48 AEILLQ
+48 
-54 RNISTAEQAKTFL
+54 
-67 RPEINQLLDPFGLK
+67 
-81 DMDKAIARLV
+81 MDKAIARLT
-91 SAKEKNEKVLVYGDY
+91 SAREKNEKVLVYGDY

-121 KHVGVEC
+121 KHEGFEC
-128 DFYIPDR
+128 AFYIPDR

-142 SDAGVEFAH
+142 SDAGVEFAKA
-151 ENKFNLII
+151 NQFNLIV

-164 IKDGPR
+164 IKDGAR
-170 IEQCNEYGIDVIVCD
+170 IEKCNSYGIDVIVCD
-185 HHTPEV
+185 HHTPEI

-222 ICAWFIHHNEP
+222 MCAWYMQHNES

-245 VATGADIV
+245 IATGADIV
-253 PVTSENRV
+253 PVTSENRI

-269 INTHFRPGIAELL
+269 INTRFRPGIAELL
-282 TNAKYNGKNLKVV
+282 TNAKHSGKILKVV

-312 SGKRAVEVLIAEN
+312 SGNKAVEVLLTNNA
-325 SEDAKIVA
+325 EDAQVVA
-333 AEIEKNN
+333 AQIEKYNQ
-340 RERKGLDRN
+340 ERKGLDRN
-349 ITVEA
+349 ITQEA
-354 LDIVESDSFYR
+354 LDIIESDPFYE

-387 RIIESHYKPTIVL
+387 RIIESYYKPTIVL
-400 TEEDGILS
+400 TEEDGVLS

-416 VDVYDMLAACEEHLI
+416 IDVYEMLSACDEHLI

-445 SENFFAFREAFD
+445 SENFIDFREAFD
-457 KVVREFTNNTRIE
+457 KVVRAFTNNIRIE
-470 RCHLY
+470 RCHFY
-475 DTEIQFDQITFA
+475 DTEIQFDRIDFK
-487 LYESLQPLE
+487 LYESIQPLE

-502 MRPVFLSKNIS
+502 MRPVFLARNIK

-534 AGNISEM
+534 AGNVSEM
-541 KGIAFKMKDWVFPI
+541 KGIAFKMADWVFPI
-555 IEEKEIDL
+555 LEGKEIDL

-582 MDIRLSS
+582 VDIRLSN

>member
-1 MKMGCTTSPT
+1 
-11 NFAQMSTIKENIWKK
+11 MSTPKENNWKK
-26 RGNFS
+26 REQFS
-31 STEIQELALPTN
+31 QDLISEMAVKSNISE
-43 TTDAF
+43 AF
-48 AEILLQ
+48 AEILLS
-54 RNISTAEQAKTFL
+54 RKVKTANQVQTFL
-67 RPEINQLLDPFGLK
+67 NPAINQLLDPFGLK

-91 SAKEKNEKVLVYGDY
+91 SAKEKNEKILVYGDY

-121 KHVGVEC
+121 KHLGFDC

-142 SDAGVEFAH
+142 SEAGVFFAH
-151 ENKFNLII
+151 ENNFSLIV

-170 IEQCNEYGIDVIVCD
+170 IEQCNEHGIDVIVCD

-196 AVVNPKRKDC
+196 AIVNPKRKDC

-222 ICAWFIHHNEP
+222 ICAWLIHHNES

-282 TNAKYNGKNLKVV
+282 ANAKHSGKVLKVV

-312 SGKRAVEVLIAEN
+312 SGKRAVEVLLTN
-325 SEDAKIVA
+325 NVEDAKSVA
-333 AEIEKNN
+333 AEIEKYNQQ
-340 RERKGLDRN
+340 RKGLDRN
-349 ITVEA
+349 ITQEA
-354 LDIVESDSFYR
+354 LDIIERDPFYQ
-365 DSFTTVVKKEGWHKG
+365 DSFTTVVKKQGWHKG

-387 RIIESHYKPTIVL
+387 RIIETHYKPTIVL
-400 TEEDGILS
+400 VEDEGVLS

-416 VDVYDMLAACEEHLI
+416 IDVYEMLSLCEEHLI

-445 SENFFAFREAFD
+445 SENFEAFRSAFD
-457 KVVREFTNNTRIE
+457 KVVRNFTNNKRIE

-475 DTEIQFDQITFA
+475 DTEIQFDDISFA

-502 MRPVFLSKNIS
+502 LRPVFLAKNIK

-534 AGNISEM
+534 AGNIAEM
-541 KGIAFKMKDWVFPI
+541 KGIAFKMADWVFPI
-555 IEEKEIDL
+555 LEGKEIDL

-582 MDIRLSS
+582 LDIRLSR

>member
-1 MKMGCTTSPT
+1 
-11 NFAQMSTIKENIWKK
+11 MSTPKENNWKK
-26 RGNFS
+26 REQFS
-31 STEIQELALPTN
+31 NDEIAELAVKSN
-43 TTDAF
+43 ISGAF
-48 AEILLQ
+48 AEILLS
-54 RNISTAEQAKTFL
+54 RKISTPEQARTFL
-67 RPEINQLLDPFGLK
+67 NPEINQLLDPFGLK
-81 DMDKAIARLV
+81 DMDKAISRLI

-106 DVDGTT
+106 DVDGTS

-121 KHVGVEC
+121 KHVGFDC

-142 SDAGVEFAH
+142 SEAGVAFAH
-151 ENKFNLII
+151 ENNFSLIV

-170 IEQCNEYGIDVIVCD
+170 IEQCNAHGIEVIVCD
-185 HHTPEV
+185 HHTPEA

-196 AVVNPKRKDC
+196 AIVNPKRKDC

-222 ICAWFIHHNEP
+222 MCAWFIHHNES

-282 TNAKYNGKNLKVV
+282 ANAKHSGKVLKVV

-312 SGKRAVEVLIAEN
+312 SGKRAVEVLLTNNA
-325 SEDAKIVA
+325 EDAKSVA
-333 AEIEKNN
+333 AEIEKYNQ
-340 RERKGLDRN
+340 ERKGLDRN
-349 ITVEA
+349 ITQEA
-354 LDIVESDSFYR
+354 LDIIERDTFYQ
-365 DSFTTVVKKEGWHKG
+365 DSFTTVVKKQGWHKG

-387 RIIESHYKPTIVL
+387 RLIETYYKPTIVL
-400 TEEDGILS
+400 VEDDGILS

-416 VDVYDMLAACEEHLI
+416 IDVYEMLSLCEEHLI

-445 SENFFAFREAFD
+445 SENFEAFRSAFD
-457 KVVREFTNNTRIE
+457 QVVRKFTNNTRIE

-475 DTEIQFDQITFA
+475 DTEIQFDEISFS
-487 LYESLQPLE
+487 LFESLQPLE

-502 MRPVFLSKNIS
+502 LRPVFLSKNVK

-524 ADHLQLHVKQ
+524 ADHLQLHVRQ
-534 AGNISEM
+534 AGNVSEM
-541 KGIAFKMKDWVFPI
+541 KGIAFKMADWVFPI
-555 IEEKEIDL
+555 LEGKEIDL

-582 MDIRLSS
+582 LDIRLSR

>member
-1 MKMGCTTSPT
+1 
-11 NFAQMSTIKENIWKK
+11 MSTLKENIWKK

-31 STEIQELALPTN
+31 SEIIRKLALDSNN
-43 TTDAF
+43 TEAF

-54 RNISTAEQAKTFL
+54 RNIHNAEQAQSFL
-67 RPEINQLLDPFGLK
+67 HPEINQLLDPFGLK
-81 DMDKAIARLV
+81 DMDRAIFRLV
-91 SAKEKNEKVLVYGDY
+91 SAKEKNEKILVYGDY

-121 KHVGVEC
+121 KHEGFDC

-135 YKEGYGF
+135 YTEGYGF
-142 SDAGVEFAH
+142 SDAGVAFAH
-151 ENKFNLII
+151 ENNFSLIV

-170 IEQCNEYGIDVIVCD
+170 IEKCNEYGIDVIVCD
-185 HHTPEV
+185 HHTPEI
-191 LPPAF
+191 LPPAI

-222 ICAWFIHHNEP
+222 MCAWFIHHNES

-282 TNAKYNGKNLKVV
+282 TNAKHSGKILKVV

-312 SGKRAVEVLIAEN
+312 SGKRAVEVLLAN
-325 SEDAKIVA
+325 NKEDAKTVA

-340 RERKGLDRN
+340 QERKGLDRN
-349 ITVEA
+349 ITQEA
-354 LDIVESDSFYR
+354 LDIIESDSFYT

-387 RIIESHYKPTIVL
+387 RLIESYYKPTIVL
-400 TEEDGILS
+400 VEDDGALS

-416 VDVYDMLAACEEHLI
+416 VDVYDMLSACSEHLI

-445 SENFFAFREAFD
+445 SENFLAFREAFD
-457 KVVREFTNNTRIE
+457 QAVRNFSNNVRIE

-475 DTEIQFDQITFA
+475 DTEIQFDQISPS
-487 LYESLQPLE
+487 LYDSLQPLE

-502 MRPVFLSKNIS
+502 MRPVFLSKTIK

-534 AGNISEM
+534 AGNVSEM
-541 KGIAFKMKDWVFPI
+541 KGIAFKMADWVFPI
-555 IEEKEIDL
+555 LEGKEIDL

-582 MDIRLSS
+582 LDIRLSA

>member
-1 MKMGCTTSPT
+1 
-11 NFAQMSTIKENIWKK
+11 MSTPKENNWKK
-26 RGNFS
+26 REQFS
-31 STEIQELALPTN
+31 QDLISEMAVKSNISE
-43 TTDAF
+43 AF
-48 AEILLQ
+48 AEILLS
-54 RNISTAEQAKTFL
+54 RKVKTANQVQTFL
-67 RPEINQLLDPFGLK
+67 NPSINQLLDPFGLK

-91 SAKEKNEKVLVYGDY
+91 SAKEKNEKILVYGDY

-121 KHVGVEC
+121 KHVGFDC

-142 SDAGVEFAH
+142 SEAGVTYAH
-151 ENKFNLII
+151 ENNFSLIV

-170 IEQCNEYGIDVIVCD
+170 IEQCNAHGIDVIVCD

-191 LPPAF
+191 LPTAF
-196 AVVNPKRKDC
+196 AIVNPKRKDC

-212 LCGCAVGFKV
+212 LCGCSVGFKV
-222 ICAWFIHHNEP
+222 MCAWFIHHNES

-282 TNAKYNGKNLKVV
+282 TNAKHSGKVLKVV

-312 SGKRAVEVLIAEN
+312 SGKRAVEVLLTNNA
-325 SEDAKIVA
+325 EDAKSVA
-333 AEIEKNN
+333 AEIEKYNQ
-340 RERKGLDRN
+340 ERKGLDRN
-349 ITVEA
+349 ITQEA
-354 LDIVESDSFYR
+354 LDIIERDSFYQ

-387 RIIESHYKPTIVL
+387 RLIETYYKPTIVL
-400 TEEDGILS
+400 VEDERVLS

-416 VDVYDMLAACEEHLI
+416 IDVYEMLSLCEEHLI

-445 SENFFAFREAFD
+445 SENFEVFRSAFD
-457 KVVREFTNNTRIE
+457 EVVRNFTNNTRIE

-475 DTEIQFDQITFA
+475 DTEIQFDDISLA

-502 MRPVFLSKNIS
+502 LRPVFLAKNIK

-524 ADHLQLHVKQ
+524 ADHLQLHVRQ

-541 KGIAFKMKDWVFPI
+541 KGIAFKMADWVFPI
-555 IEEKEIDL
+555 IEGKEIDL

-582 MDIRLSS
+582 LDIRLSR

>member
-1 MKMGCTTSPT
+1 
-11 NFAQMSTIKENIWKK
+11 MSTLKENIWKK

-31 STEIQELALPTN
+31 SEDIKELALQAA
-43 TTDAF
+43 TTEAF

-54 RNISTAEQAKTFL
+54 RNVLNAEQAKTFL
-67 RPEINQLLDPFGLK
+67 HPEISQLLDPFGLK
-81 DMDKAIARLV
+81 DMDKAIARLI
-91 SAKEKNEKVLVYGDY
+91 SAKEKSEKILVYGDY

-112 AVAVFYSFL
+112 AVAVFFSFL
-121 KHVGVEC
+121 KHEGFEC

-135 YKEGYGF
+135 YTEGYGF
-142 SDAGVEFAH
+142 SKAGVEFAH
-151 ENKFNLII
+151 ENNFSLIV

-170 IEQCNEYGIDVIVCD
+170 IELCNEYGIDVIVCD
-185 HHTPEV
+185 HHTPEI
-191 LPPAF
+191 LPPAY

-222 ICAWFIHHNEP
+222 ICAWYIHRDEK

-253 PVTSENRV
+253 PVTPENRV

-282 TNAKYNGKNLKVV
+282 TNAKHSGKVLKVV
-295 DLVFLIAPRINA
+295 DLVFLLAPRINA

-312 SGKRAVEVLIAEN
+312 SGKRAVEVLVAQN
-325 SEDAKIVA
+325 SEDAKVVA

-340 RERKGLDRN
+340 YERKGLDRN
-349 ITVEA
+349 ITQEA
-354 LDIVESDSFYR
+354 LDIIVVDPFYEG
-365 DSFTTVVKKEGWHKG
+365 SFTTVVKKEGWHKG

-387 RIIESHYKPTIVL
+387 RIIENYYKPAIVL
-400 TEEDGILS
+400 VEEDGILS

-416 VDVYDMLAACEEHLI
+416 IDVYDMLTACEEHLI

-445 SENFFAFREAFD
+445 SENFLAFREAFD

-470 RCHLY
+470 RRHLY
-475 DTEIQFDQITFA
+475 DTEIQFDEITFS

-502 MRPVFLSKNIS
+502 LRPVFLSKNIK

-534 AGNISEM
+534 EGNNAEM

-555 IEEKEIDL
+555 LEGKEIDL

-582 MDIRLSS
+582 LDIRLSR

>member
-1 MKMGCTTSPT
+1 
-11 NFAQMSTIKENIWKK
+11 MSTLKENIWKK

-31 STEIQELALPTN
+31 SEEIKKLSQQAS
-43 TTDAF
+43 TTGAF

-54 RNISTAEQAKTFL
+54 RNVLNAEQAKTFL
-67 RPEINQLLDPFGLK
+67 HPEISQLLDPFGLK
-81 DMDKAIARLV
+81 DMDKAIARLI
-91 SAKEKNEKVLVYGDY
+91 SAKEKSEKILVYGDY

-121 KHVGVEC
+121 QHEGYEC

-135 YKEGYGF
+135 YTEGYGF
-142 SDAGVEFAH
+142 STAGVEFAH
-151 ENKFNLII
+151 ENDFTLIV

-170 IEQCNEYGIDVIVCD
+170 IEQCNAYGIDVIVCD
-185 HHTPEV
+185 HHTPEI
-191 LPPAF
+191 LPPAY

-222 ICAWFIHHNEP
+222 MCAWYIHHNEK

-253 PVTSENRV
+253 PVTPENRV

-282 TNAKYNGKNLKVV
+282 TNAKHSGKVLKVV
-295 DLVFLIAPRINA
+295 DLVFLLAPRINA

-312 SGKRAVEVLIAEN
+312 SGKRAVEVLVAQN
-325 SEDAKIVA
+325 SEDAKVVA

-340 RERKGLDRN
+340 YERKGLDRN
-349 ITVEA
+349 ITQEA
-354 LDIVESDSFYR
+354 LDIIAVDPFYEC
-365 DSFTTVVKKEGWHKG
+365 SFTTVVKKEGWHKG

-387 RIIESHYKPTIVL
+387 RIIENYYKPAIVL
-400 TEEDGILS
+400 VEEDGILS

-416 VDVYDMLAACEEHLI
+416 IDVYDMLAACEEHLI

-445 SENFFAFREAFD
+445 SENFLAFREAFD
-457 KVVREFTNNTRIE
+457 KVVREFTNNIRIE

-475 DTEIQFDQITFA
+475 DTEIQFDEITFS

-502 MRPVFLSKNIS
+502 LRPVFLSKNIK

-534 AGNISEM
+534 AGNMAEM

-555 IEEKEIDL
+555 LEGKEIDL

-582 MDIRLSS
+582 LDIRLSA

>member
-1 MKMGCTTSPT
+1 MDTL
-11 NFAQMSTIKENIWKK
+11 KENIWKK

-31 STEIQELALPTN
+31 SEEIIELAQQAA
-43 TTDAF
+43 TTEAF

-54 RNISTAEQAKTFL
+54 RNVLTAEQAKTFL

-81 DMDKAIARLV
+81 DMDKAISRLI
-91 SAKEKNEKVLVYGDY
+91 SAKEKNEKILVYGDY

-121 KHVGVEC
+121 KHVGFEC

-142 SDAGVEFAH
+142 STAGVEFAH
-151 ENKFNLII
+151 ENNFSLIV

-170 IEQCNEYGIDVIVCD
+170 IEQCNGYGIDVIVCD
-185 HHTPEV
+185 HHTPEI
-191 LPPAF
+191 LPTAF
-196 AVVNPKRKDC
+196 AVVNPKRTDC

-222 ICAWFIHHNEP
+222 ICAWFIHHNET

-253 PVTSENRV
+253 PVTPENRV

-282 TNAKYNGKNLKVV
+282 TNAKHSGKVLKVV
-295 DLVFLIAPRINA
+295 DLVFLLAPRINA

-312 SGKRAVEVLIAEN
+312 SGKRAVEVLVAQN
-325 SEDAKIVA
+325 SEDAKVVA

-340 RERKGLDRN
+340 YERKGLDRN
-349 ITVEA
+349 ITQEA
-354 LDIVESDSFYR
+354 LDIIAVDPFYE

-387 RIIESHYKPTIVL
+387 RIIESYYKPTIVL
-400 TEEDGILS
+400 TEEDGIQS

-416 VDVYDMLAACEEHLI
+416 IDVYDMLSACEEHLI

-445 SENFFAFREAFD
+445 SENFIAFREAFD
-457 KVVREFTNNTRIE
+457 KVVRKFTNDIRIE
-470 RCHLY
+470 RCHFY

-502 MRPVFLSKNIS
+502 LRPVFLSKNIK

-534 AGNISEM
+534 AGNMAEM

-555 IEEKEIDL
+555 LEGKEIDL

-582 MDIRLSS
+582 VDIRLSA

>member
-1 MKMGCTTSPT
+1 
-11 NFAQMSTIKENIWKK
+11 MSTLKENIWKK
-26 RGNFS
+26 RGDFS
-31 STEIQELALPTN
+31 NEEIQALAHQSRN
-43 TTDAF
+43 SAAF

-54 RNISTAEQAKTFL
+54 RNIDSVEKVNAFL
-67 RPEINQLLDPFGLK
+67 NPDIGQLLDPFGLK
-81 DMDKAIARLV
+81 DMDKAIARLT
-91 SAKEKNEKVLVYGDY
+91 SAREKNEKVLVYGDY

-121 KHVGVEC
+121 KHEGFEC
-128 DFYIPDR
+128 AFYIPDR

-142 SDAGVEFAH
+142 SDAGVEFAKA
-151 ENKFNLII
+151 NQFNLIV

-164 IKDGPR
+164 IKDGAR
-170 IEQCNEYGIDVIVCD
+170 IEKCNAYGIDVIVCD
-185 HHTPEV
+185 HHTPEI

-206 TYENKG
+206 NYENKG

-222 ICAWFIHHNEP
+222 MCAWYIQRTES

-245 VATGADIV
+245 IATGADIV
-253 PVTSENRV
+253 PVTSENRI

-282 TNAKYNGKNLKVV
+282 TNAKHSGKVLKVV

-312 SGKRAVEVLIAEN
+312 SGNKAVEVLLTNN
-325 SEDAKIVA
+325 SEDAQVVA
-333 AEIEKNN
+333 AQIEKYNQ
-340 RERKGLDRN
+340 ERKGLDRN
-349 ITVEA
+349 ITQEA
-354 LDIVESDSFYR
+354 LDIIESDPFYE

-387 RIIESHYKPTIVL
+387 RIIESYYKPTIVL
-400 TEEDGILS
+400 TEEEGILS

-416 VDVYDMLAACEEHLI
+416 IDVYEMLSACEEHLI
-431 QFGGHSMAAGLKLK
+431 QFGGHNMAAGLKLK
-445 SENFFAFREAFD
+445 SEKFIAFREAFD
-457 KVVREFTNNTRIE
+457 KVVRAFTNNIRIE
-470 RCHLY
+470 RCHFY
-475 DTEIQFDQITFA
+475 DTEIQFDQIDFK
-487 LYESLQPLE
+487 LYESIQPLE

-502 MRPVFLSKNIS
+502 MRPVFLARNIK

-534 AGNISEM
+534 AGNVSEM
-541 KGIAFKMKDWVFPI
+541 KGIAFKMADWIFPI
-555 IEEKEIDL
+555 LEGKEIDL

-582 MDIRLSS
+582 VDIRLSN

>member
-1 MKMGCTTSPT
+1 
-11 NFAQMSTIKENIWKK
+11 MSTTKENIWKK

-31 STEIQELALPTN
+31 TAEISELAQN
-43 TTDAF
+43 SKTTEAF

-54 RNISTAEQAKTFL
+54 RDIHNAKEVDAFL
-67 RPEINQLLDPFGLK
+67 HPKLNQLLDPFGLK
-81 DMDKAIARLV
+81 DMGKAIARLI

-121 KHVGVEC
+121 KHEGFVCE
-128 DFYIPDR
+128 FYIPDR

-151 ENKFNLII
+151 ENNFSLIV

-170 IEQCNEYGIDVIVCD
+170 IEQCNTYGIDVIVCD
-185 HHTPEV
+185 HHTPEI

-222 ICAWFIHHNEP
+222 ICGWYIQHKES

-282 TNAKYNGKNLKVV
+282 TNAKYSGKVLKVV
-295 DLVFLIAPRINA
+295 DLVFLLAPRINA

-312 SGKRAVEVLIAEN
+312 SGKRAVEVLVAQN
-325 SEDAKIVA
+325 SEDAKVVA

-349 ITVEA
+349 ITQEA
-354 LDIVESDSFYR
+354 LDIIASDPFYEN
-365 DSFTTVVKKEGWHKG
+365 SFTTVVKKEGWHKG

-387 RIIESHYKPTIVL
+387 RIIESYYKPTIVL

-416 VDVYDMLAACEEHLI
+416 IDVYDMLAACEKHLI
-431 QFGGHSMAAGLKLK
+431 QFGGHSMAAGLKLN
-445 SENFFAFREAFD
+445 SENFIAFREAFD
-457 KVVREFTNNTRIE
+457 KAVRTFTNNTRIE

-475 DTEIQFDQITFA
+475 DTEIQFDEINFS

-502 MRPVFLSKNIS
+502 MRPVFFSKNIT

-534 AGNISEM
+534 AGNNAEM
-541 KGIAFKMKDWVFPI
+541 KGIAFKMADWVFPI
-555 IEEKEIDL
+555 LEGKEIDL

-582 MDIRLSS
+582 LDIRLSR

>member
-1 MKMGCTTSPT
+1 
-11 NFAQMSTIKENIWKK
+11 MSTPKENIWKK

-31 STEIQELALPTN
+31 PKEIKEFAQEAKTTE
-43 TTDAF
+43 AF

-54 RNISTAEQAKTFL
+54 RNVINAEQAKTFL
-67 RPEINQLLDPFGLK
+67 HPEINQLLNPFGLK
-81 DMDKAIARLV
+81 DMDKAIARLL
-91 SAKEKNEKVLVYGDY
+91 SAKEKNDKILVYGDY
-106 DVDGTT
+106 DVDGTS

-121 KHVGVEC
+121 KHEGFEC

-135 YKEGYGF
+135 YTEGYGF
-142 SDAGVEFAH
+142 SKAGVEFAH
-151 ENKFNLII
+151 ENNFSLIV

-170 IEQCNEYGIDVIVCD
+170 IELCNEYGIDVIVCD
-185 HHTPEV
+185 HHTPEI
-191 LPPAF
+191 LPPAY

-222 ICAWFIHHNEP
+222 MCAWYIHHNEK

-269 INTHFRPGIAELL
+269 INTRFRPGIAELL
-282 TNAKYNGKNLKVV
+282 TNAKYSGKVLKVV
-295 DLVFLIAPRINA
+295 DLVFLLAPRINA

-312 SGKRAVEVLIAEN
+312 SGKRAVEVLVAQN
-325 SEDAKIVA
+325 SEDAKVVA
-333 AEIEKNN
+333 AEIERNN
-340 RERKGLDRN
+340 YERKGLDRN
-349 ITVEA
+349 ITQEA
-354 LDIVESDSFYR
+354 LDIIAVDPFYEG
-365 DSFTTVVKKEGWHKG
+365 SFTTVVKKEGWHKG

-387 RIIESHYKPTIVL
+387 RIIENYYKPAIVL
-400 TEEDGILS
+400 VEEDGILS

-416 VDVYDMLAACEEHLI
+416 IDVYDMLAACEEHLI

-445 SENFFAFREAFD
+445 SENFLGFREAFD
-457 KVVREFTNNTRIE
+457 KVVREFTNNIRIE

-475 DTEIQFDQITFA
+475 DTEIQFDEITFS

-502 MRPVFLSKNIS
+502 LRPVFLSKNIK

-534 AGNISEM
+534 AGNIAEM

-555 IEEKEIDL
+555 LEGKEIDL

-582 MDIRLSS
+582 LDIRLSR

>member
-1 MKMGCTTSPT
+1 
-11 NFAQMSTIKENIWKK
+11 MSTPKENNWKK
-26 RGNFS
+26 REQFS
-31 STEIQELALPTN
+31 SNEIAELAVKSN
-43 TTDAF
+43 ISAAF
-48 AEILLQ
+48 AEILLS
-54 RNISTAEQAKTFL
+54 RKISTPEQARTFL
-67 RPEINQLLDPFGLK
+67 NPEINQLLDPFGLK
-81 DMDKAIARLV
+81 DMNKAISRLIA
-91 SAKEKNEKVLVYGDY
+91 AKEKNEKVLVYGDY

-121 KHVGVEC
+121 KHIGFDC

-142 SDAGVEFAH
+142 SEAGVAFAH
-151 ENKFNLII
+151 ENNFSLIV

-170 IEQCNEYGIDVIVCD
+170 IEQCNSYGIDVIVCD

-196 AVVNPKRKDC
+196 AIVNPKRKDC

-222 ICAWFIHHNEP
+222 MCAWFIHHNDS

-282 TNAKYNGKNLKVV
+282 ANAKHSGKVLKVV

-312 SGKRAVEVLIAEN
+312 SGKRAVEVLLTNNA
-325 SEDAKIVA
+325 EDAKSVA
-333 AEIEKNN
+333 AEIEKYNQ
-340 RERKGLDRN
+340 ERKGLDRN
-349 ITVEA
+349 ITQEA
-354 LDIVESDSFYR
+354 LDIIERDAFYQ
-365 DSFTTVVKKEGWHKG
+365 DSFTTVVKKQGWHKG

-387 RIIESHYKPTIVL
+387 RLIETYYKPTIVL
-400 TEEDGILS
+400 VEDDGILS

-416 VDVYDMLAACEEHLI
+416 IDVYEMLSLCEEHLI

-445 SENFFAFREAFD
+445 SENFEAFRSAFD
-457 KVVREFTNNTRIE
+457 QVVRNFTNNTRIE

-475 DTEIQFDQITFA
+475 DTEIQFDEISFS
-487 LYESLQPLE
+487 LFESLQPLE

-502 MRPVFLSKNIS
+502 LRPVFLSKNVK

-534 AGNISEM
+534 ARNVSEM
-541 KGIAFKMKDWVFPI
+541 KGIAFKMADWVFPI
-555 IEEKEIDL
+555 LEGKEIDL

-582 MDIRLSS
+582 LDIRLSR

>member
-1 MKMGCTTSPT
+1 
-11 NFAQMSTIKENIWKK
+11 MSTLKENIWKK
-26 RGNFS
+26 RGSFS
-31 STEIQELALPTN
+31 NEEIQALAHQSQTSS
-43 TTDAF
+43 AF

-54 RNISTAEQAKTFL
+54 RNIDSAEKTKAFL
-67 RPEINQLLDPFGLK
+67 NPEINQLLDPFGLK
-81 DMDKAIARLV
+81 DMDKAIARLT
-91 SAKEKNEKVLVYGDY
+91 SAREKNEKVLVYGDY

-121 KHVGVEC
+121 KHEGFEC
-128 DFYIPDR
+128 AFYIPDR

-142 SDAGVEFAH
+142 SDAGVEFAKA
-151 ENKFNLII
+151 NQFNLIV

-164 IKDGPR
+164 IKDGAR
-170 IEQCNEYGIDVIVCD
+170 IEKCNSYGIDVIVCD
-185 HHTPEV
+185 HHTPEI

-222 ICAWFIHHNEP
+222 MCAWYMQRNES
-233 LDFAYSFLDLVA
+233 LDYAYSFLDLVA
-245 VATGADIV
+245 IATSADIV
-253 PVTSENRV
+253 PVTSENRI

-269 INTHFRPGIAELL
+269 INTRFRPGIAELL
-282 TNAKYNGKNLKVV
+282 TNAKHSGKVLKVV

-312 SGKRAVEVLIAEN
+312 SGNKAVEVLLTNNA
-325 SEDAKIVA
+325 EDAQVVA
-333 AEIEKNN
+333 AQIEKYNQ
-340 RERKGLDRN
+340 ERKGLDRN
-349 ITVEA
+349 ITQEA
-354 LDIVESDSFYR
+354 LDIIESDPFYE

-387 RIIESHYKPTIVL
+387 RIIESYYKPTIVL

-416 VDVYDMLAACEEHLI
+416 IDVYEMLSACEEHLI

-445 SENFFAFREAFD
+445 SENFIAFREVFD
-457 KVVREFTNNTRIE
+457 KVVRAFTNNIRIE
-470 RCHLY
+470 RCHFY
-475 DTEIQFDQITFA
+475 DTEIQFDRIDFK
-487 LYESLQPLE
+487 LYESIQPLE

-502 MRPVFLSKNIS
+502 MRPVFLARNIK

-534 AGNISEM
+534 AGNVSEM
-541 KGIAFKMKDWVFPI
+541 KGIAFKMADWVFPI
-555 IEEKEIDL
+555 LEGKEIDL

-582 MDIRLSS
+582 VDIRLSN

>member
-1 MKMGCTTSPT
+1 
-11 NFAQMSTIKENIWKK
+11 MSTLKENIWKK

-31 STEIQELALPTN
+31 SEDIKELAQQAA
-43 TTDAF
+43 TTEAF

-54 RNISTAEQAKTFL
+54 RNVLNADQAKTFL
-67 RPEINQLLDPFGLK
+67 HPEISQLLDPFGLK
-81 DMDKAIARLV
+81 DMDKAIARLI
-91 SAKEKNEKVLVYGDY
+91 SAKVKSEKILVYGDY
-106 DVDGTT
+106 NVDGTT

-121 KHVGVEC
+121 KHEGFEC

-135 YKEGYGF
+135 YTEGYGF
-142 SDAGVEFAH
+142 SKAGVEFAH
-151 ENKFNLII
+151 ENNFSLIV

-170 IEQCNEYGIDVIVCD
+170 IELCNEYGIDVIVCD
-185 HHTPEV
+185 HHTPEI
-191 LPPAF
+191 LPPAY

-222 ICAWFIHHNEP
+222 ICAWYIHRDEK

-253 PVTSENRV
+253 PVTPENRV

-282 TNAKYNGKNLKVV
+282 TNAKHSGKVLKVV
-295 DLVFLIAPRINA
+295 DLVFLLAPRINA

-312 SGKRAVEVLIAEN
+312 SGKRAVEVLVAQN
-325 SEDAKIVA
+325 SEDAKVVA

-340 RERKGLDRN
+340 YERKGLDRN
-349 ITVEA
+349 ITQEA
-354 LDIVESDSFYR
+354 LDIIAVDPFYEN
-365 DSFTTVVKKEGWHKG
+365 SFTTVVKKEGWHKG

-387 RIIESHYKPTIVL
+387 RIIESYYKPTIVL

-416 VDVYDMLAACEEHLI
+416 IDVYSMLSACEEHLI

-445 SENFFAFREAFD
+445 SENFLAFREAFD
-457 KVVREFTNNTRIE
+457 KVVRKFTNDIRIE

-475 DTEIQFDQITFA
+475 DTEIQFDQITFS

-502 MRPVFLSKNIS
+502 LRPVFLSKKIK

-534 AGNISEM
+534 AGNMAEM
-541 KGIAFKMKDWVFPI
+541 KGIAFKMADWVFPI
-555 IEEKEIDL
+555 LEGKEIDL

-582 MDIRLSS
+582 LDIRLSS